1 MFNDIFLDYLLE
13 NNLLTEEDALKV
25 KEYATNNNC
34 LVVDTI
40 SQNGLIK
47 EEMLYESLASFL
59 GLPLKDLQ
67 LFELK
72 LETIDKF
79 PREQLIINK
88 TIPFNETDK
97 EVSFALANP
106 LVIEDIIELKQYV
119 NKRFNFVIVVPSK
132 LEELMAFLSNKI
144 KQQDLI
150 ENYADETLDVTS
162 GNDPDRDDVNA
173 PIIELCNSIINEAVT
188 RKASDIHIEPFE
200 NVVYVRYRIDGKLLL
215 ITKIK
220 PHLLQ
225 PLVARFK
232 IMAEMNIA
240 ERRIP
245 QDGKISQEINGMNY
259 DFRVSTMPTIHG
271 EKLVIRIYNKT
282 LNSRNLAVLGLD
294 DAQKE
299 LVINMITR
307 PHGIIL
313 LTGPTGSGKSTSL
326 YAFLRYLNNEA
337 TNITTIE
344 DPVEN
349 QIEGI
354 NQVQI
359 NSKANLTFATV
370 LRAVLRQDPNIIMIG
385 EIRDEETAQIATRA
399 AITGH
404 LVFSTLH
411 TNSAAGVVSRLIDMK
426 VPPYL
431 VADSLLCSI
440 SQRLVRKLCPKCKK
454 EHMTSPGE
462 MEILGLEEPKKIY
475 EPVGCPYCS
484 NTGYSGRQG
493 IFEILPIDT
502 KIRNI
507 VMSKDYTSEK
517 LTNAV
522 KGTISTVIDNARLK
536 VLSGE
541 TSINEYE
548 DLIEEVGSQERLD
561 SMSGY

>member
-1 MFNDIFLDYLLE
+1 MFNEIFLGYLVE
-13 NNLLTEEDALKV
+13 NGLLSQENADKV
-25 KEYATNNNC
+25 KEYATTNNC
-34 LVVDTI
+34 LVIDTI
-40 SQNGLIK
+40 NQNSLLK
-47 EEMLYESLASFL
+47 EEDLYKSLANFL
-59 GLPLKDLQ
+59 GLSLKDLQ
-67 LFELK
+67 LFELNF
-72 LETIDKF
+72 ETIDKF
-79 PREQLIINK
+79 PREKLIIYK
-88 TIPFNETDK
+88 TIPFGETDN
-97 EVSFALANP
+97 EVTFAIANP
-106 LVIEDIIELKQYV
+106 LVIEDIIELKQHV
-119 NKRFNFVIVVPSK
+119 NKRYNFVIVVPSV
-132 LEELMAFLSNKI
+132 LEELMSYLSNKI

-150 ENYADETLDVTS
+150 DNYADETLDVTS
-162 GNDPDRDDVNA
+162 GNDPDREDVNA
-173 PIIELCNSIINEAVT
+173 PIIELCNSIITEAVT
-188 RKASDIHIEPFE
+188 RKASDIHIEPYE
-200 NVVYVRYRIDGKLLL
+200 NVVYVRYRIDGKLHV
-215 ITKIK
+215 ITRIK

-240 ERRIP
+240 ERRVP

-326 YAFLRYLNNEA
+326 YAFLRYLNSEDK
-337 TNITTIE
+337 NITTIE

-359 NSKANLTFATV
+359 NAKASLTFATV

-440 SQRLVRKLCPKCKK
+440 SQRLVRRLCPKCKK
-454 EHMTSPGE
+454 EHITSAGE
-462 MEILGLEEPKKIY
+462 MEILGLQEPKKIY

-484 NTGYSGRQG
+484 NTGYSGRLG

-502 KIRNI
+502 KIRNL

-517 LTNAV
+517 LYDSI
-522 KGTISTVIDNARLK
+522 KGTITSITDHARMK
-536 VLSGE
+536 VLSGD
-541 TSINEYE
+541 TSINEFE
-548 DLIEEVGSQERLD
+548 DLIEEVGSQEKLD
-561 SMSGY
+561 DMSY